1 MCLYFMSIVLEGRV
15 KCVNVGGVG
24 KLLKKKSKDQKSL
37 AHEEPFIFENA
48 EFEGETTKKE
58 DSEIF
63 ECMEP

>member
-1 MCLYFMSIVLEGRV
+1 M
-15 KCVNVGGVG
+15 NVGGVG